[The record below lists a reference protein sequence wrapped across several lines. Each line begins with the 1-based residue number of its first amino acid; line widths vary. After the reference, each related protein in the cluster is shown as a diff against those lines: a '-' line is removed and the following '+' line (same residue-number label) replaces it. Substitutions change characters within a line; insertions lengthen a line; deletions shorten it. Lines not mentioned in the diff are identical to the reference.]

1 MNSQTGHDRPGRSI
15 ESASMTT
22 GQIVVVALMVLIAA
36 LDGYD
41 VQAMS
46 FVAPVVSK
54 AWAIDK
60 ATLGMLLGA
69 SLFGMAGGAIVL
81 SPLADVFGRRPAVL
95 TGLLLMTVGSL
106 MSAISGATWE
116 LGVSRFVTGLGIG
129 VMVSL
134 TTSIAAEFTSKR
146 RRALAIAFTSTGFAV
161 GGVMGGLVAAAI
173 LKKHEWHWVFIG
185 GVVAGVALLIL
196 TAFRL
201 PESPAFLIERRP
213 ANALARLNRVLLQIG
228 QQPLAALPEQAAVR
242 RASYRAL
249 FAKGMAA
256 TTIRFAVVYLLVTT
270 AAYYVISWLPQ
281 LVADAGFPPSTGS
294 LVAAT
299 SSAVGIAAGLIFGSL
314 ASRIGPARLTGTAL
328 IGFGFALASL
338 GFVPA
343 ALAPLLIA
351 ASACGFFLSAATAV
365 FYASLTE
372 TFPPLM
378 RVTGIGFVMG
388 FGRLLSGVGPFFAG
402 AMFAAGFGRSG
413 VSAIFAGLAVIA
425 GLLMLAPLLL
435 RRPPHRPQDGATPAI
450 R

>member
-1 MNSQTGHDRPGRSI
+1 MNSQTGLERLRGSLADAP
-15 ESASMTT
+15 MTA
-22 GQIVVVALMVLIAA
+22 GQIVVVVLMVLIAA

-69 SLFGMAGGAIVL
+69 SLFGMAGGAIAL
-81 SPLADVFGRRPAVL
+81 SPFADIYGRRPTVL
-95 TGLLLMTVGSL
+95 TGLLLMTTGSM
-106 MSAISGATWE
+106 MSALSGTTWE
-116 LGVSRFVTGLGIG
+116 LAVSRVVTGLGIG

-134 TTSIAAEFTSKR
+134 TTSIAAEFSSKR
-146 RRALAIAFTSTGFAV
+146 RRGLAVASTSVGVAL
-161 GGVMGGLVAAAI
+161 GGVVGGLVTAGI
-173 LKKHEWHWVFIG
+173 LKRHDWHWVFGIG
-185 GVVAGVALLIL
+185 SVAGVMLLL
-196 TAFRL
+196 AATRL

-213 ANALARLNRVLLQIG
+213 RNALQRLNRVLLQIG
-228 QQPLAALPEQAAVR
+228 QQPLTELPQQAQTQR
-242 RASYRAL
+242 GSYRAL
-249 FAKGMAA
+249 FSGGMAR
-256 TTIRFAVVYLLVTT
+256 TTVRLAVVFLLVTT
-270 AAYYVISWLPQ
+270 ATYYLISWLPQ
-281 LVADAGFPPSTGS
+281 LVADAGFPPSTAS
-294 LVAAT
+294 VVAAT

-314 ASRIGPARLTGTAL
+314 AARIGPVKLTGTAI
-328 IGFGFALASL
+328 IGFGISLAAL

-343 ALAPLLIA
+343 ALPPLLIA

-372 TFPPLM
+372 SFPPLM
-378 RVTGIGFVMG
+378 RVSGIGFVMG

-413 VSAIFAGLAVIA
+413 VSLVFAALAVVA
-425 GLLMLAPLLL
+425 GLLMLAPLLV
-435 RRPPHRPQDGATPAI
+435 RRPSHELREAGESSAV